1 MPVLISRRT
10 RAIVAGITGNQ
21 GSFHTKLMLAYGTQV
36 VAGVTPGKGG
46 ATVQGVPVYDTVAAA
61 LEKTDANASII
72 FVPAPHAKESAMEAI
87 DSGLNPVVVITE
99 GIPARDAMIMVAYA
113 RERNA
118 VIVGPNTPG
127 VITPGESKLGI
138 MPGDVF
144 SPGNVGLASRSGT
157 LTYEISQSLTH
168 AGIGQSTCLGIGGD
182 PFTGLNFVDVLKLF
196 REDDSTESVVLIGE
210 IGGSAEE
217 DAARYIK
224 DTGYEKR
231 VVAYVAGRAAP
242 PGKRMGHAGAIITGS
257 EGTAAAKIES
267 LTSAGVKVAEVPSEV
282 PNLIRG
288 RTAPLQV

>member
-1 MPVLISRRT
+1 M
-10 RAIVAGITGNQ
+10 Q
-21 GSFHTKLMLAYGTQV
+21 AYGTQIA
-36 VAGVTPGKGG
+36 AGVTPGKGG

-61 LEKTDANASII
+61 LQKTDANASII
-72 FVPAPHAKESAMEAI
+72 FVPAPNAKESAMEAI

-113 RERNA
+113 RERNV

-196 REDDSTESVVLIGE
+196 REDDSTKSVVLIGE

-224 DTGYEKR
+224 DTGYEKP

-267 LTSAGVKVAEVPSEV
+267 LASAGVKVAEVPSEL
-282 PNLIRG
+282 PNLLRG

>member
-87 DSGLNPVVVITE
+87 DSGLNLVVVITE

-196 REDDSTESVVLIGE
+196 REDDSTKSVVLIGE

-224 DTGYEKR
+224 DTGYEKP

-267 LTSAGVKVAEVPSEV
+267 LASAGVKVAEVPSEL
-282 PNLIRG
+282 PNLLRG
-288 RTAPLQV
+288 RTVPLQV

>member
-196 REDDSTESVVLIGE
+196 REDDSTKSVVLIGE

-224 DTGYEKR
+224 DTGYEKP

-267 LTSAGVKVAEVPSEV
+267 LASAGVKVAEVPSEL
-282 PNLIRG
+282 PNLLRG

>member
-1 MPVLISRRT
+1 MPILIGRET
-10 RAIVAGITGNQ
+10 RAIVQGITGSQ
-21 GSFHTKLMLAYGTQV
+21 GSFHTQLMLDYGTRIC
-36 VAGVTPGKGG
+36 AGVTPGKGG
-46 ATVQGVPVYDTVAAA
+46 TSVGGVPVYDTVATA
-61 LEKTDANASII
+61 LEKYDADASII
-72 FVPAPHAKESAMEAI
+72 FVPAPFAKEAVMEAV
-87 DSGLNPVVVITE
+87 DAGLNPVVVITE
-99 GIPARDAMIMVAYA
+99 GIPARDAMVMVAYA
-113 RERNA
+113 KERNA

-144 SPGNVGLASRSGT
+144 APGRVGLASRSGT

-182 PFTGLNFVDVLKLF
+182 PFTGLNFVDVLKMF
-196 REDDSTESVVLIGE
+196 RDDDATESVVLIGE

-224 DTGYEKR
+224 ETSYPKP

-257 EGTAAAKIES
+257 EGTAAAKIDS
-267 LTSAGVKVAEVPSEV
+267 LTAVGVKVAEVPSGLPRLLQGQAPPV
-282 PNLIRG
+282 PL
-288 RTAPLQV
+288 

>member
-267 LTSAGVKVAEVPSEV
+267 LASAGVKVAEVPSEL
-282 PNLIRG
+282 PDLLRG
-288 RTAPLQV
+288 RTVPLQV

>member
-1 MPVLISRRT
+1 MPVLINRST
-10 RAIVAGITGNQ
+10 RAIVQGITGNQ
-21 GSFHTKLMLAYGTQV
+21 GSFHTRLMLAYGTQI
-36 VAGVTPGKGG
+36 VAGITPGKGE
-46 ATVQGVPVYDTVAAA
+46 TTLQGVPVYDTVAAA

-72 FVPAPHAKESAMEAI
+72 FVPAPYAKEAAMEAI
-87 DSGLNPVVVITE
+87 DSSLSPIVVITE
-99 GIPARDAMIMVAYA
+99 GIPARDAMVMLAYA

-182 PFTGLNFVDVLKLF
+182 PYTGLNFVDVLKLF
-196 REDDSTESVVLIGE
+196 RDDKATESVVLIGE

-224 DTGYEKR
+224 ETKYEKP
-231 VVAYVAGRAAP
+231 VAAYVAGRASP
-242 PGKRMGHAGAIITGS
+242 PGKRMGHAGAIITGT

-267 LTSAGVKVAEVPSEV
+267 LAGAGVRVAEVPSQL
-282 PNLIRG
+282 PSLLKG
-288 RTAPLQV
+288 RAAPLQV

>member
-1 MPVLISRRT
+1 
-10 RAIVAGITGNQ
+10 
-21 GSFHTKLMLAYGTQV
+21 MLDYGTQI

-46 ATVQGVPVYDTVAAA
+46 ASVQGVPVFDTVASA

-99 GIPARDAMIMVAYA
+99 GIPARDAMVMVAYA
-113 RERNA
+113 KERNA

-138 MPGDVF
+138 MPGNVF
-144 SPGNVGLASRSGT
+144 SQGNVGLASRSGT

-168 AGIGQSTCLGIGGD
+168 AGIGQSTCIGIGGD

-196 REDDSTESVVLIGE
+196 REDDSTKSVVLIGE

-224 DTGYEKR
+224 ETKYEKP

-242 PGKRMGHAGAIITGS
+242 TGKRMGHAGAIITGS
-257 EGTAAAKIES
+257 EGTAAAKINS
-267 LTSAGVKVAEVPSEV
+267 LTAVGVQVADVPSEL
-282 PNLIRG
+282 PSMLKG
-288 RTAPLQV
+288 RAAPLQI

>member
-1 MPVLISRRT
+1 MPVLINRST
-10 RAIVAGITGNQ
+10 RAIVQGITGNQ
-21 GSFHTKLMLAYGTQV
+21 GSFHTRLMLAYGTQI
-36 VAGVTPGKGG
+36 VAGITPGKGG
-46 ATVQGVPVYDTVAAA
+46 TTLQGVPVYDTVAAA

-72 FVPAPHAKESAMEAI
+72 FVPAPYAKEAAMEAI
-87 DSGLNPVVVITE
+87 DSSLSPVVVITE
-99 GIPARDAMIMVAYA
+99 GIPARDAMVMLAYA

-144 SPGNVGLASRSGT
+144 SQGNVGLASRSGT

-182 PFTGLNFVDVLKLF
+182 PYTGLSFVDVLKLF
-196 REDDSTESVVLIGE
+196 RDDRATESVVLIGE

-224 DTGYEKR
+224 ETKYEKPIA
-231 VVAYVAGRAAP
+231 AYVAGRAAP
-242 PGKRMGHAGAIITGS
+242 PGKRMGHAGAIITGT

-267 LTSAGVKVAEVPSEV
+267 LAGAGVRVAEVPSQL
-282 PNLIRG
+282 PSLLKG
-288 RTAPLQV
+288 RAAPLQV

>member
-1 MPVLISRRT
+1 MPILISRRT

-21 GSFHTKLMLAYGTQV
+21 GSFHTKLMLAYGTQIA
-36 VAGVTPGKGG
+36 AGVTPGKGG
-46 ATVQGVPVYDTVAAA
+46 ATVQGVPTYDTVAAA

-72 FVPAPHAKESAMEAI
+72 FVPAPHAKESTMEAI
-87 DSGLNPVVVITE
+87 DSGLNPVVVVTE

-113 RERNA
+113 RERNV

-144 SPGNVGLASRSGT
+144 SQGNVGLASRSGT

-196 REDDSTESVVLIGE
+196 REDDSTKSVVLIGE

-224 DTGYEKR
+224 DTGYEKP

-267 LTSAGVKVAEVPSEV
+267 LASAGVKVAEVPSEL
-282 PNLIRG
+282 PNLLRG

>member
-1 MPVLISRRT
+1 MPILISRRT
-10 RAIVAGITGNQ
+10 RAIVSGITGNQ
-21 GSFHTKLMLAYGTQV
+21 GSFHTKIMLAYGTQI

-46 ATVQGVPVYDTVAAA
+46 ATVQGVHVYDTVAAA

-113 RERNA
+113 RERNV

-157 LTYEISQSLTH
+157 LTYEISQSLSH

-196 REDDSTESVVLIGE
+196 RGDDSTKSVVLIGE

-224 DTGYEKR
+224 DTGYEKP

-257 EGTAAAKIES
+257 EGTAVAKIES
-267 LTSAGVKVAEVPSEV
+267 LASAGVKVAEVPSEL
-282 PNLIRG
+282 PNLLRG

>member
-1 MPVLISRRT
+1 MPVLINRNT
-10 RAIVAGITGNQ
+10 RAIVQGITGNQ
-21 GSFHTKLMLAYGTQV
+21 GSFHTKLMLAYGTQI
-36 VAGVTPGKGG
+36 VAGITPGKGG
-46 ATVQGVPVYDTVAAA
+46 TTLQGVPVYDTVAAA
-61 LEKTDANASII
+61 LEKTDANASIT
-72 FVPAPHAKESAMEAI
+72 FVPAPHAKEAAMEAI
-87 DSGLNPVVVITE
+87 DSSLSPVVVITE
-99 GIPARDAMIMVAYA
+99 GIPARDAMVMIAYG

-144 SPGNVGLASRSGT
+144 SPGSVGLASRSGT

-182 PFTGLNFVDVLKLF
+182 PYTGLNFVDVLKLF
-196 REDDSTESVVLIGE
+196 RDDRATESVVLIGE

-224 DTGYEKR
+224 ETKYEKP
-231 VVAYVAGRAAP
+231 VAAYIAGRAAP
-242 PGKRMGHAGAIITGS
+242 PGKRMGHAGAIITGT

-267 LTSAGVKVAEVPSEV
+267 LANAGVRVAEVPSQL
-282 PNLIRG
+282 PSLLKG
-288 RTAPLQV
+288 RAAPLQV